1 MTLIRRLCEGSRRYF
16 RPDIY
21 NRVFRYIGPHKASM
35 AIVFAIITVEAVLG
49 LLEPWPMKILIDQG
63 LGGQPLSGWLAW
75 LLPFLEGQSA
85 ASIVVFAVLAGVAV
99 RLVGNVLKIVTD
111 YLKPR
116 VSDSMTLSFKADL
129 FDHLQRL
136 SFKYHDQTAVGDST
150 YRLNHDT
157 GWVNSLV
164 WGNFRHLFTA
174 TITLVM
180 MLFIVIR
187 LDWQIA
193 ILALGTTPITYTM
206 IGVSNKFFTER
217 NKRLWR
223 MQSGVETIVQE
234 VLSCLRVVKAFGQ
247 EDREQRRFE
256 DQSWAAAR
264 ASWRLRVQERLFW
277 EVWGWVNR
285 ICKSLILLLGAFH
298 VLDGRLTLGELLV
311 VLAYVG
317 QIHSPLE
324 EIGQMLSQMQISL
337 ANAERAIEVL
347 DTPIEIQDRPGARPL
362 AHVDGEVALEHVGFA
377 YSNGQ
382 PVLRDVS
389 FTARPGEVVAI
400 VGPTGAGKTTIASLI
415 TRFYDPDAGRVT
427 LDGHDIRDLTIR
439 TLRENIALVL
449 QEPILFTGTIRENIA
464 YGRPDARLDEI
475 EAAARAANA
484 QDFITALP
492 DGYDSH
498 VGVKGVRLS
507 GGERQRICVAR
518 AFLKDAP
525 VLILD
530 EPTSSVD
537 SRTEQVILDALDRL
551 MRGRTTFVIAH
562 RLSTIRT
569 ADQILVVDKGCIVEQ
584 GRHGELLQRKGL
596 YAELYR
602 IQSAALRQSGG
613 VEVPA

>member
-1 MTLIRRLCEGSRRYF
+1 MTLIRRFRDGFRRYF
-16 RPDIY
+16 RTDIY
-21 NRVFRYIGPHKASM
+21 SRVFPYIGPHKLWM
-35 AIVFAIITVEAVLG
+35 AMVVAIITIEAGLA

-63 LGGQPLSGWLAW
+63 LSRQPLSGWLGW
-75 LLPFLEGQSA
+75 LLPFLADASA
-85 ASIVVFAVLAGVAV
+85 ASVVVFAVLAGIALK
-99 RLVGNVLKIVTD
+99 LVGNVLGLASD

-116 VSDSMTLSFKADL
+116 VNDSIRLNFTADL

-136 SFKYHDQTAVGDST
+136 SFKYHDQTSVGDST
-150 YRLNHDT
+150 YRMNNDT
-157 GWVNSLV
+157 GWVTSLV
-164 WGNFRHLFTA
+164 WGNFRHLFTSA
-174 TITLVM
+174 LTLVI
-180 MLFIVIR
+180 MLWIVVR

-193 ILALGTTPITYTM
+193 VLAVATTPITYTM
-206 IGVSNKFFTER
+206 IGISNKFFTER

-223 MQSGVETIVQE
+223 MQSGIETIVQE

-247 EDREQRRFE
+247 EQREQQRYE

-264 ASWRLRVQERLFW
+264 ARWRLRVQEGLFW
-277 EVWGWVNR
+277 EILGWVNR
-285 ICKSLILLLGAFH
+285 LCKSLILLLGAFH
-298 VLDGRLTLGELLV
+298 VLDGRLSLGELMV

-317 QIHSPLE
+317 QIQSPLE
-324 EIGQMLSQMQISL
+324 EIGRMLSQMQISL
-337 ANAERAIEVL
+337 ASAERAIEVL
-347 DTPIEIQDRPGARPL
+347 DTPIEIQDRPGARTL
-362 AHVDGEVALEHVGFA
+362 ARVEGAVAFEYVSFGYSSARPVLFDVGFA
-377 YSNGQ
+377 
-382 PVLRDVS
+382 
-389 FTARPGEVVAI
+389 AKPGEVVAI

-427 LDGHDIRDLTIR
+427 LDGHDLRDLTVR
-439 TLRENIALVL
+439 TLRSSIALVL
-449 QEPILFTGTIRENIA
+449 QEPILFTGTIRDNIA
-464 YGRPDARLDEI
+464 YGRPDASLAEI

-484 QDFITALP
+484 HDFITALAQ
-492 DGYDSH
+492 GYDSH

-551 MRGRTTFVIAH
+551 MTGRTTFIIAH

-569 ADQILVVDKGCIVEQ
+569 ADQIVVVDKGRIVE
-584 GRHGELLQRKGL
+584 HGTHADLLRRNGL

-602 IQSAALRQSGG
+602 IQSAALRQRATA
-613 VEVPA
+613 EVPA

>member
-1 MTLIRRLCEGSRRYF
+1 MTLAHRIRDGLRRYF
-16 RPDIY
+16 RTDIY
-21 NRVFRYIGPHKASM
+21 RRVFHYIGPHKLRM
-35 AIVFAIITVEAVLG
+35 AVVVAIITAETGLA

-63 LGGQPLSGWLAW
+63 LTAQPLTGWLAS
-75 LLPFLEGQSA
+75 LLPFLEGASA
-85 ASIVVFAVLAGVAV
+85 TRIVVFAVLAGIV
-99 RLVGNVLKIVTD
+99 LKLIGNVTGLVTD

-116 VSDSMTLSFKADL
+116 INDSMTLSFKADM

-136 SFKYHDQTAVGDST
+136 SFKYHDQTSVGEST
-150 YRLNHDT
+150 YRMNNDT
-157 GWVNSLV
+157 GWVTSLV
-164 WGNFRHLFTA
+164 WGNFRHLFTSLL
-174 TITLVM
+174 TLVM
-180 MLFIVIR
+180 MLWIVIR

-193 ILALGTTPITYTM
+193 ALALATTPITYSM
-206 IGVSNKFFTER
+206 IGVSNKFFTQK
-217 NKRLWR
+217 NKRLWK
-223 MQSGVETIVQE
+223 MQSGIETIVQE

-247 EDREQRRFE
+247 EEREQRRFE
-256 DQSWAAAR
+256 EHSWTAAR
-264 ASWRLRVQERLFW
+264 ARWQLRIQEGMFW
-277 EVWGWVNR
+277 QVLGWVNR

-298 VLDGRLTLGELLV
+298 VLDGRLTLGELMV

-317 QIHSPLE
+317 QIHTPLE
-324 EIGQMLSQMQISL
+324 EIGRMFSEMQITL
-337 ANAERAIEVL
+337 ASAERAIEVL
-347 DTPIEIQDRPGARPL
+347 DTPIEIQDRPGARTL
-362 AHVDGEVALEHVGFA
+362 LRVEGGVAFEHVSFA
-377 YSNGQ
+377 YSGGR
-382 PVLRDVS
+382 PVLHDVS
-389 FTARPGEVVAI
+389 FAVRPGEVVAI

-427 LDGHDIRDLTIR
+427 LDGHDVRDLTIR
-439 TLRENIALVL
+439 TLRGSIALVL

-464 YGRPDARLDEI
+464 YGRPDARPEEI
-475 EAAARAANA
+475 EAAALAANA
-484 QDFITALP
+484 HAFIAALP
-492 DGYDSH
+492 DGYDSD

-518 AFLKDAP
+518 AFLRDAP

-551 MRGRTTFVIAH
+551 MTGRTTFIIAH

-569 ADQILVVDKGCIVEQ
+569 ADQIIVVDGGRIVEQ
-584 GRHGELLQRKGL
+584 GTHGDLLAQRGL